1 MQRRAFL
8 RGMGSMGATALMSAC
23 AHPFQLS
30 HRAMLGTGA
39 GRLEQRDPRGLWREA
54 AAYARWTPSPHNI
67 QPWRLRVHSE
77 QVAELYHDPR
87 RGLPDTDPSSA
98 FMTMSLAM
106 FAEYLSIAVAPR
118 GYQVKAEFVERP
130 LDYTATRPT
139 RFATLTMVPM
149 VDAPQAVA
157 ADDREL
163 LLLRQTSR
171 LPYDGNPVDSAS
183 MTCIDETAAAV
194 GHRVGWSHEAPL
206 VQDTLDLNRRALFA
220 DLNDTVAR
228 TELRKW
234 IRPTDAEAVATRDGL
249 WSHCL
254 GYPGWLLR
262 DFFDHHERWARGK
275 RAALCGRLL
284 MRGMRGTRTVAWWS
298 GPFDTPADWIRSGQL
313 LGRQWL
319 ELTRRG
325 IYLHPFGSVVTN
337 PAAHAA
343 FLDRLGADMPRERIW
358 LIARM
363 GRSTL
368 PPRSYRLEVPDIFLD
383 AQELT

>member
-8 RGMGSMGATALMSAC
+8 RGVGSMGATALVSAC
-23 AHPFQLS
+23 ARPFQLS
-30 HRAMLGTGA
+30 RSAMLGAIA
-39 GRLEQRDPRGLWREA
+39 GSLDQRDPRGLWREA

-77 QVAELYHDPR
+77 QVAELCHDPR
-87 RGLPDTDPSSA
+87 RGLPDTDPTTA

-106 FAEYLSIAVAPR
+106 FAEYLSIAVSTR

-139 RFATLTMVPM
+139 RFATLTMEPLS
-149 VDAPQAVA
+149 DAPPAIAA
-157 ADDREL
+157 ADRDL

-171 LPYDGNPVDSAS
+171 MPYDGSPVDADS
-183 MTCIDETAAAV
+183 MACLDGVAAAQ
-194 GHRVGWSHEAPL
+194 GYRVGWSHEAPL
-206 VQDTLDLNRRALFA
+206 VQDTLELNRRALFA
-220 DLNDTVAR
+220 DLNDDVAR
-228 TELRKW
+228 TELRQW
-234 IRPTDAEAVATRDGL
+234 IRPSDEEAASTRDGL
-249 WSHCL
+249 WAHCL

-298 GPFDTPADWIRSGQL
+298 GPFQTPADWIRSGQL

-337 PAAHAA
+337 PTAHAA
-343 FLDRLGADMPRERIW
+343 FLDRLGPDVPRQPIW

-363 GRSTL
+363 GRSTQ
-368 PPRSYRLEVPDIFLD
+368 PPRSYRREVPDIFLD
-383 AQELT
+383 AQKLT